1 MEEYLFKNETYKIIG
16 VLLEVHK
23 SLGKGFAEIVY
34 KDAIEYEFQQLGI
47 SYEREKE
54 YQVNYKET
62 TLKHKFYADFVVF
75 GNIILEI
82 KTVSMLDNTH
92 ISQCMNYLKVSGNE
106 LALLVNFNKV
116 SLEHKRIVLTK
127 K

>member
-1 MEEYLFKNETYKIIG
+1 M
-16 VLLEVHK
+16 
-23 SLGKGFAEIVY
+23 
-34 KDAIEYEFQQLGI
+34 GI